1 MKALLIDNFD
11 SFIYNLDYELQ
22 LLGFEVSVV
31 RNDAE
36 YSYVSNLANKADCIV
51 LSPGPGKPSNAGCCL
66 KLLQDFQKTKPV
78 LGVCLGHQVIVEA
91 FGGVVKK
98 AQQVVHGKVSL
109 LTLRDN
115 SGLFSDI
122 KGSIAV
128 ARYHSLVATQVPDTL
143 AITAESEQ
151 SEIMAVEH
159 TELPIY
165 GVQFHPESIMSFA
178 GYKLLRNF
186 IHIVESHSG
195 KTAKETRHDAVA

>member
-51 LSPGPGKPSNAGCCL
+51 LSPGPGKPSDAGCCV
-66 KLLQDFQKTKPV
+66 KLLQDFQNIKPI

-91 FGGVVKK
+91 FGGVVEK

-109 LTLRDN
+109 LKLN
-115 SGLFSDI
+115 KSSGLFSDI
-122 KGSIAV
+122 TDCIAV
-128 ARYHSLVATQVPDTL
+128 ARYHSLVATTVPESL
-143 AITAESEQ
+143 LITAESEQ
-151 SEIMAVEH
+151 SEVMAVQH
-159 TELPIY
+159 SKLPIF

-186 IHIVESHSG
+186 INIVKRHSG
-195 KTAKETRHDAVA
+195 KAAKEASHDAVA

>member
-36 YSYVSNLANKADCIV
+36 YDYVSNLADKADCIV
-51 LSPGPGKPSNAGCCL
+51 LSPGPGKPSEAGSCV
-66 KLLQDFQKTKPV
+66 KLLQDFQRNKPI
-78 LGVCLGHQVIVEA
+78 LGVCLGHQVIVQT
-91 FGGVVKK
+91 FGGAVEK
-98 AQQVVHGKVSL
+98 AQQVVHGKVSKL
-109 LTLRDN
+109 LLKEN
-115 SGLFSDI
+115 AGLFSDI

-128 ARYHSLVATQVPDTL
+128 ARYHSLIATTVPDSL
-143 AITAESEQ
+143 SITAESEQ
-151 SEIMAVEH
+151 SEVMAVQH
-159 TELPIY
+159 NKLPIF

-186 IHIVESHSG
+186 INIVESHSG
-195 KTAKETRHDAVA
+195 KSVKEARHDAVA

>member
-22 LLGFEVSVV
+22 LLGFEVNVV

-36 YSYVSNLANKADCIV
+36 YGYVSNLASKADCIV
-51 LSPGPGKPSNAGCCL
+51 LSPGPGKPSEAGCCA
-66 KLLQDFQKTKPV
+66 KLLQDFQKTKPI

-91 FGGVVKK
+91 FGGVVEK
-98 AQQVVHGKVSL
+98 AQQVVHGKVSKL
-109 LTLRDN
+109 LLKEKST
-115 SGLFSDI
+115 LFSDI

-128 ARYHSLVATQVPDTL
+128 ARYHSLVATTVPESL
-143 AITAESEQ
+143 LITATSEQ
-151 SEIMAVEH
+151 GEIMAVQH
-159 TELPIY
+159 NELPIF

-186 IHIVESHSG
+186 ITTVESHSG
-195 KTAKETRHDAVA
+195 KSVKEARHDAVA

>member
-22 LLGFEVSVV
+22 LLGFDVSVV

-51 LSPGPGKPSNAGCCL
+51 LSPGPGKPSDAGCCL
-66 KLLQDFQKTKPV
+66 KLLQDFQNNKPI

-98 AQQVVHGKVSL
+98 AQQVVHGKVSQL
-109 LTLRDN
+109 KLKDS
-115 SGLFSDI
+115 SGLFSNI

-128 ARYHSLVATQVPDTL
+128 ARYHSLVATQVTDTL
-143 AITAESEQ
+143 VITAESEQ
-151 SEIMAVEH
+151 SEVMAVQH

-186 IHIVESHSG
+186 IHIVENHSG

>member
-66 KLLQDFQKTKPV
+66 KLLQDFQKTKPI

-91 FGGVVKK
+91 FGGVVEK
-98 AQQVVHGKVSL
+98 AQQVVHGKVSQL
-109 LTLRDN
+109 KLEDS

-128 ARYHSLVATQVPDTL
+128 ARYHSLVATQVTDTL
-143 AITAESEQ
+143 AITATSKHDEV
-151 SEIMAVEH
+151 MAVQH

-195 KTAKETRHDAVA
+195 KTAKEARHDAVA